1 MSEAS
6 SDNKQLDIE
15 QTKITS
21 DDSVSTGRPENMTS
35 IGHSGEQQ
43 QQQQQHESRTP
54 LNELNFEPPFQFK
67 TTKKSK
73 VPGNEK
79 AGGVAKRPPKVRYNQ
94 FLNRQNYSHPKR
106 PRAKPGSRSF

>member
-1 MSEAS
+1 MREAS
-6 SDNKQLDIE
+6 SDNKQLDVE

-21 DDSVSTGRPENMTS
+21 NNSVSTGRPEDMTS
-35 IGHSGEQQ
+35 IGHSSEQQ
-43 QQQQQHESRTP
+43 QQQESRTA
-54 LNELNFEPPFQFK
+54 LKELNFEPPFQLK

-94 FLNRQNYSHPKR
+94 FLNRQNSSHPKR